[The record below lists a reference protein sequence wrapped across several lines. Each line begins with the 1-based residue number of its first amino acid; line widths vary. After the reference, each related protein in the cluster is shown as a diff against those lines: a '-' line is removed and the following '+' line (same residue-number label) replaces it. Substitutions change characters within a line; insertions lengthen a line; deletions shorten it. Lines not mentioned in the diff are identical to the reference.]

1 MMGRLEKLFP
11 SEIFVAQ
18 KTHIEIFPEIAPPP
32 PPTQSGKN
40 SHRKSAATRVKNK
53 KEKRCEEEEGSV
65 CSCRCDNLSFCPVDE
80 ICPKQ

>member
-1 MMGRLEKLFP
+1 MMGRSEKLFT

-18 KTHIEIFPEIAPPP
+18 KTHLEIFHEIAPPP
-32 PPTQSGKN
+32 PSGKIW
-40 SHRKSAATRVKNK
+40 HTKSAATRVKN

-65 CSCRCDNLSFCPVDE
+65 CSYRCDNLSYCPMDE